1 MVKVV
6 KVREEMMM
14 EVDSQDQGVVGAL
27 MVRALMLKMTQTIL
41 QVLMKPV
48 ASLETHLAPQL
59 SSTFQERMKALLVV
73 VEDQD
78 IASQISLA
86 CSHE

>member
-14 EVDSQDQGVVGAL
+14 EVDYQDQGVVGAL
-27 MVRALMLKMTQTIL
+27 MVRVLMLKMTQTIL

-48 ASLETHLAPQL
+48 ASLEMHLEPQL
-59 SSTFQERMKALLVV
+59 SSTFQERMKTLLVV
-73 VEDQD
+73 VEDQG